1 TITSSTGTAN
11 AGGGIYTGTNPATA
25 SGNTI
30 FALNLG
36 ADVSGPLASQG
47 HNLIGDGTGG
57 SGFNASDLVGT
68 AQNPIDPKLGPL
80 QDNGGPTKTPPPPP
94 RRPAHHPRG
103 KPPAPAGGPGRPPV
117 PPPAQAPPSTRAAR
131 GCTPRAPPLR
141 PGPLGPCRWSSPP
154 SPMWCGR
161 PPLSSRRGHPN
172 QYCMCPMSPWPTS
185 PP

>member
-80 QDNGGPTKTPPPPP
+80 QDNGGPTKTHALLPGSPAIDAGSN
-94 RRPAHHPRG
+94 RR
-103 KPPAPAGGPGRPPV
+103 APAWDQR
-117 PPPAQAPPSTRAAR
+117 
-131 GCTPRAPPLR
+131 
-141 PGPLGPCRWSSPP
+141 
-154 SPMWCGR
+154 
-161 PPLSSRRGHPN
+161 
-172 QYCMCPMSPWPTS
+172 
-185 PP
+185 